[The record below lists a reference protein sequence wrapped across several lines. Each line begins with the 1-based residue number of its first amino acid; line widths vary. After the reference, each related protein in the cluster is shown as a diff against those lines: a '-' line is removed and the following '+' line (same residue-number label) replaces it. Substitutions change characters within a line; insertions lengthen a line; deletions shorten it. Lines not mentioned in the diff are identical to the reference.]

1 MVGISDFN
9 LDELRAR
16 LAKMTDA
23 ELRKFGRAA
32 RNMSEPRNGK
42 VDQTYVLQ
50 LKEARLEY
58 RRRHPKPIGQ
68 GTLSDK
74 ARPHKGHNGADE
86 T

>member
-9 LDELRAR
+9 LEELRAR
-16 LAKMTDA
+16 LVKMTDA

-32 RNMSEPRNGK
+32 RNMSEPRNGT

-58 RRRHPKPIGQ
+58 RRRHLKRVGQ
-68 GTLSDK
+68 DTLSDK
-74 ARPHKGHNGADE
+74 ARPHKGHNGTDG